1 MVLEKTL
8 DSPLDCEEMKPVN
21 PKGNQPGIFIGRAD
35 AEAEAVIL
43 RPPDAKDRL
52 IRKNLDGGKD

>member
-1 MVLEKTL
+1 MALENTL
-8 DSPLDCEEMKPVN
+8 QSCLESKEIKPVN

-43 RPPDAKDRL
+43 QPPDAKDRL